1 MNNITITNSINS
13 IIPQADPGPA
23 GCFATTPGAAECN
36 SENIKESLTS
46 LPAWGA
52 ISTTFKI
59 VAVLF
64 LLKQIFAIF
73 KAIIG
78 AKPLD
83 AVKAGV
89 FGAVGTF
96 FLFDLANTIG
106 ILIGFKDIIGDVLKY
121 FTKIFKKE

>member
-1 MNNITITNSINS
+1 MNNITITNSTNS
-13 IIPQADPGPA
+13 IIPRVDPGPT
-23 GCFATTPGAAECN
+23 GCFATTAGAPECN
-36 SENIKESLTS
+36 TDNIKESLTS

-52 ISTTFKI
+52 ISTVFKI
-59 VAVLF
+59 VAVPF

-83 AVKAGV
+83 AVKAGAW
-89 FGAVGTF
+89 GAVGTF

-106 ILIGFKDIIGDVLKY
+106 ILIGFKDIIAKVLDY
-121 FTKIFKKE
+121 FTNIFKK